1 MSQVVRYVHI
11 SHGNVTVKESFV
23 DLIRLE
29 GKTAAVL
36 TEQIL
41 NKLKCDDL
49 DVANLRGQG
58 YDRYNCKAICETR
71 WSSQYDPVDAVV
83 FHLDEICEA
92 LEQLR
97 DSETETYETRSD
109 STILLGSMNSYVFIA
124 YLVLWKLVLVEIKSV
139 VKDEMK

>member
-1 MSQVVRYVHI
+1 M
-11 SHGNVTVKESFV
+11 
-23 DLIRLE
+23 
-29 GKTAAVL
+29 
-36 TEQIL
+36 
-41 NKLKCDDL
+41 
-49 DVANLRGQG
+49 
-58 YDRYNCKAICETR
+58 
-71 WSSQYDPVDAVV
+71 V